1 VYSALLS
8 ELTLSPEHRQN
19 LRRRGLSDDEIDFRG
34 YRTLPDEGR
43 RYIARKVEDR
53 EILLPV
59 PGFVVRHGNLT
70 IAGPAGML
78 IPCVDDKVRIVALK
92 IRIDN
97 PGDGP
102 KYIYLSSSAYGGP
115 GPGSPV
121 HFPVGWGQTDIHS
134 TGVRLTEGELKSD
147 VSTVLSKYPTISM
160 PGASVWRPALA
171 AIRPYTDSVRLAFDA
186 DARKNKTV
194 AGALLACARAVI
206 AADMELALETWD
218 ESDGKG
224 IDDLLLAGQK
234 PQVLRGEAA
243 LMEAERIAD
252 KAGCRRSSIWVTRT
266 RKGHLR
272 IRSRMEVTL

>member
-1 VYSALLS
+1 MQNYNTSTVNGHPATWVAASPCPICSKTSGWCRQLDDGTLIMCRHVEDGCIKAKEDVNGVPFYLHRPCDSSTGITSGKFTGSAGKPQGPTIRGYTHRPGKGAAPLKVLDRVYSALLS

-102 KYIYLSSSAYGGP
+102 KYI
-115 GPGSPV
+115 
-121 HFPVGWGQTDIHS
+121 
-134 TGVRLTEGELKSD
+134 
-147 VSTVLSKYPTISM
+147 
-160 PGASVWRPALA
+160 
-171 AIRPYTDSVRLAFDA
+171 
-186 DARKNKTV
+186 
-194 AGALLACARAVI
+194 
-206 AADMELALETWD
+206 
-218 ESDGKG
+218 
-224 IDDLLLAGQK
+224 
-234 PQVLRGEAA
+234 
-243 LMEAERIAD
+243 
-252 KAGCRRSSIWVTRT
+252 
-266 RKGHLR
+266 
-272 IRSRMEVTL
+272 